1 MSSSSESE
9 YFSQE
14 SDNDLTASENDLDDL
29 NINLED
35 LQIQPHQFEP
45 EKVFSINDK
54 STENEKIEI
63 EKTQNENMTEERTGN
78 VTWCDCSNC
87 SET

>member
-35 LQIQPHQFEP
+35 LQIQPYQFEP
-45 EKVFSINDK
+45 EKSFQSMIKVPK
-54 STENEKIEI
+54 MK
-63 EKTQNENMTEERTGN
+63 K
-78 VTWCDCSNC
+78 
-87 SET
+87 